1 MKRFRFTLDAVR
13 TVRQQQEQKAM
24 EAYAASLMAKQQ
36 AMRQLE
42 EAERELDSA
51 YQDLRN
57 RMEKGCDAAAAT
69 QAIRHQR
76 ELVKKRDGCTDA
88 LSVAERRLNI
98 SHQKMLE
105 ARQQREVT
113 DKFYDNQKQKYQRE
127 ELRVEQKLLDELAG
141 RRAVSHSG
149 HNQTRI

>member
-1 MKRFRFTLDAVR
+1 MKRFRFTLEAVR

-24 EAYAASLMAKQQ
+24 EGYAASLMARQQ
-36 AMRQLE
+36 ALRQLE
-42 EAERELDSA
+42 EAERELDND
-51 YQDLRN
+51 YHDLRL
-57 RMEKGCDAAAAT
+57 RMEKGCDAATASH
-69 QAIRHQR
+69 AISRQR
-76 ELVKKRDGCTDA
+76 ELVKKRDAYTDA

-113 DKFYDNQKQKYQRE
+113 DKFYDNQKQKFLRE
-127 ELRVEQKLLDELAG
+127 EIRVEQKLLDELAG

-149 HNQTRI
+149 YNQTRI